1 LVTDISELWEDNKM
15 TTAITEIDL
24 DKLLEAETI
33 SRETVLHI
41 KEQVH
46 VSKEN
51 REKLDKKIE
60 ALKVDIKKEHD
71 GARSKDLTL
80 LLGICKWIIGRIKE
94 AVELLKEVKSRKL
107 GAYFLG
113 KCYRELGDYSQAL
126 ECFERAKKTDAE
138 EFDIVMDIA
147 ETKRMLGNIDD
158 ALKIIKSFS
167 HSHANSAELYY
178 QWGHCLDDMG
188 EYQEAFNKYEQSL
201 KIDPNHAKTLFRMA
215 FNYDMGGED
224 EKAIEYYEKCTKLHP
239 TYKNAFINLGILY
252 EDTGKYDDAVYCFE
266 SILDAEPTHD
276 RAALFSKDAR
286 ASMMMYYDEEVSK
299 KQGKE
304 CEVLNIPISDFELSV
319 RSKNCL
325 EKMDIRTLKDLTRIT
340 EADLLSFKNFGE
352 TSLNEIK
359 AILSQKGLRLGQT
372 LESYNEADLF
382 SKIDKGQD
390 KNSIETVSDLGLSTR
405 CRNALSNAGI
415 ETINDIKEK
424 TESELVQEGVKQ
436 NYIDELKETLSK
448 LGLSLKMNDDYEADL
463 EKNATE

>member
-1 LVTDISELWEDNKM
+1 M
-15 TTAITEIDL
+15 TTAIAEIDL

-46 VSKEN
+46 SSKEN

-60 ALKVDIKKEHD
+60 ALKVDIKKEHN

-80 LLGICKWIIGRIKE
+80 LLGICKWVVGRIKE
-94 AVELLKEVKSRKL
+94 AVALLKEVKSRKL

-113 KCYRELGDYSQAL
+113 KCYRELGDYNQAL

>member
-1 LVTDISELWEDNKM
+1 M
-15 TTAITEIDL
+15 TTAIAEIDL

-33 SRETVLHI
+33 SRETVSHI
-41 KEQVH
+41 KAQVH
-46 VSKEN
+46 SSKEN
-51 REKLDKKIE
+51 REKLDEKIE
-60 ALKVDIKKEHD
+60 ALKVDIKKEHN

-80 LLGICKWIIGRIKE
+80 LLGICKWIVGRIKE

-113 KCYRELGDYSQAL
+113 KCYQELGDYNQAL
-126 ECFERAKKTDAE
+126 ECFEHAKKTDAE
-138 EFDIVMDIA
+138 EFDIIMDIA

-158 ALKIIKSFS
+158 ALKILKSFS
-167 HSHANSAELYY
+167 HSHVNSAELYY

-201 KIDPNHAKTLFRMA
+201 KTDPNHAKTLFRMA
-215 FNYDMGGED
+215 FNYDVGGED

-266 SILDAEPTHD
+266 SILDAEPTHN

-299 KQGKE
+299 KHGKE

-325 EKMDIRTLKDLTRIT
+325 EKMNIRTLKDLTRIT

-359 AILSQKGLRLGQT
+359 AILSQKGLRLGHA

-382 SKIDKGQD
+382 SKINKDQD
-390 KNSIETVSDLGLSTR
+390 KDSMETVSELGLSTR
-405 CRNALSNAGI
+405 CCNALSNAGI
-415 ETINDIKEK
+415 ETLSEIKEK
-424 TESELVQEGVKQ
+424 TESELLEEGVKQ

-448 LGLSLKMNDDYEADL
+448 VGLSLRTNDDCEADL

>member
-1 LVTDISELWEDNKM
+1 
-15 TTAITEIDL
+15 
-24 DKLLEAETI
+24 
-33 SRETVLHI
+33 
-41 KEQVH
+41 
-46 VSKEN
+46 
-51 REKLDKKIE
+51 
-60 ALKVDIKKEHD
+60 
-71 GARSKDLTL
+71 
-80 LLGICKWIIGRIKE
+80 
-94 AVELLKEVKSRKL
+94 
-107 GAYFLG
+107 
-113 KCYRELGDYSQAL
+113 
-126 ECFERAKKTDAE
+126 
-138 EFDIVMDIA
+138 
-147 ETKRMLGNIDD
+147 
-158 ALKIIKSFS
+158 
-167 HSHANSAELYY
+167 
-178 QWGHCLDDMG
+178 MG

-266 SILDAEPTHD
+266 SILDAEPTHN

-299 KQGKE
+299 KHGKE

-325 EKMDIRTLKDLTRIT
+325 EKMNIRTLKDLTRIT

-382 SKIDKGQD
+382 SKIDEGQD

-424 TESELVQEGVKQ
+424 TERELVQEGVKQ
-436 NYIDELKETLSK
+436 NYIDELKETLSQV
-448 LGLSLKMNDDYEADL
+448 GLSLKMNADYEADL

>member
-1 LVTDISELWEDNKM
+1 M
-15 TTAITEIDL
+15 TTAIAEIDL

-46 VSKEN
+46 SSKEN

-80 LLGICKWIIGRIKE
+80 LLGICKWVVGRIKE

-113 KCYRELGDYSQAL
+113 KCYRELGDYNQAL

-215 FNYDMGGED
+215 FNYDVGGED

-382 SKIDKGQD
+382 SKIDEGQD

-424 TESELVQEGVKQ
+424 TERELVQEGVKQ
-436 NYIDELKETLSK
+436 NYIDELKETLSQV
-448 LGLSLKMNDDYEADL
+448 GLSLKMNADYEADL

>member
-1 LVTDISELWEDNKM
+1 M
-15 TTAITEIDL
+15 TTAIAEIDL

-33 SRETVLHI
+33 SRETVSHI
-41 KEQVH
+41 KAQVH
-46 VSKEN
+46 SSKEN

-80 LLGICKWIIGRIKE
+80 LLGICKWVVGRIKE

-113 KCYRELGDYSQAL
+113 KCYQELGDYNQAV

-138 EFDIVMDIA
+138 EFDIIMDIA

-188 EYQEAFNKYEQSL
+188 EYPEAFNKYEQSL

-424 TESELVQEGVKQ
+424 TESALVQEGVKQ
-436 NYIDELKETLSK
+436 NYIDELKETLSNV
-448 LGLSLKMNDDYEADL
+448 GLSLKMNDDYEADL

>member
-1 LVTDISELWEDNKM
+1 M
-15 TTAITEIDL
+15 TTAIAEIDV

-46 VSKEN
+46 SSKEN

-80 LLGICKWIIGRIKE
+80 LLGICKWIVGRIKE

-113 KCYRELGDYSQAL
+113 KCYQELGDYNQAL
-126 ECFERAKKTDAE
+126 ECFEHAKKTDAE
-138 EFDIVMDIA
+138 EFDIIMDIA

-201 KIDPNHAKTLFRMA
+201 KIDPDHAKTLFRMA

-382 SKIDKGQD
+382 SKIDEGQD

-448 LGLSLKMNDDYEADL
+448 VGLSLKMNDDCEADL

>member
-1 LVTDISELWEDNKM
+1 M
-15 TTAITEIDL
+15 TTAIAEIDL

-46 VSKEN
+46 SSKEN

-80 LLGICKWIIGRIKE
+80 LLGICKWVVGRIKE
-94 AVELLKEVKSRKL
+94 AVGLLKEVKSRKL

-147 ETKRMLGNIDD
+147 ETKRTSGNIDD

-167 HSHANSAELYY
+167 HSHANSAELHY

-215 FNYDMGGED
+215 FNYDLGGED

-252 EDTGKYDDAVYCFE
+252 EDTGKFDDAVYCFE
-266 SILDAEPTHD
+266 SILDAEPTHN

-448 LGLSLKMNDDYEADL
+448 VGLSLKMNDDYEADL

>member
-1 LVTDISELWEDNKM
+1 M
-15 TTAITEIDL
+15 TTAIAEIDV

-41 KEQVH
+41 KAQVH
-46 VSKEN
+46 SYKEN
-51 REKLDKKIE
+51 GGKEEGTRG
-60 ALKVDIKKEHD
+60 AYPGDIKKEHD

-80 LLGICKWIIGRIKE
+80 LLGICEWVVGRIKE
-94 AVELLKEVKSRKL
+94 AVALLKEVKSRKL

-113 KCYRELGDYSQAL
+113 KCYQELGDYNQAL

-138 EFDIVMDIA
+138 EFDIIMDIA

-188 EYQEAFNKYEQSL
+188 EYQEAFNKYEKSL
-201 KIDPNHAKTLFRMA
+201 KIDPDHAKTLFRMA

-252 EDTGKYDDAVYCFE
+252 EDTGKHDDAVFCFE

-276 RAALFSKDAR
+276 RAALFLKDAR

-304 CEVLNIPISDFELSV
+304 SEVLNIPISDFELSV

-325 EKMDIRTLKDLTRIT
+325 EKMNIRTLKDLTKIT

-359 AILSQKGLRLGQT
+359 AILSQKGLRLGQA

-382 SKIDKGQD
+382 SKINKDQD
-390 KNSIETVSDLGLSTR
+390 NDSMETVSELGLSIR
-405 CRNALSNAGI
+405 CRNALSKAGVEKI
-415 ETINDIKEK
+415 TDLKEK
-424 TESELVQEGVKQ
+424 TEEELILEGVKE
-436 NYIDELKETLSK
+436 NYLDELKEALSK
-448 LGLSLKMNDDYEADL
+448 VGLSLKTNDDCEADL
-463 EKNATE
+463 GKNASE

>member
-1 LVTDISELWEDNKM
+1 M
-15 TTAITEIDL
+15 TTAIAEIDL

-46 VSKEN
+46 CSKEN

-80 LLGICKWIIGRIKE
+80 LLGICKWIAGRLKE

-138 EFDIVMDIA
+138 EFDIAMDIA

-252 EDTGKYDDAVYCFE
+252 EDTVKYDDAVYCFE

-276 RAALFSKDAR
+276 RAVLFSKDAR
-286 ASMMMYYDEEVSK
+286 ASMMMYYDEEISK

-390 KNSIETVSDLGLSTR
+390 KDSIETVSDLGLSTR

-448 LGLSLKMNDDYEADL
+448 VGLSLKMNDDYEADL

>member
-1 LVTDISELWEDNKM
+1 M

-71 GARSKDLTL
+71 GAKSKDLTL
-80 LLGICKWIIGRIKE
+80 LLGICEWVAGRIKQ
-94 AVELLKEVKSRKL
+94 AVALLKEVKSRKL
-107 GAYFLG
+107 GAYYLG
-113 KCYRELGDYSQAL
+113 KCYRELGDYNQAV

-147 ETKRMLGNIDD
+147 ETKRMSGNIDE

-201 KIDPNHAKTLFRMA
+201 KIDPDHAKTLFRMA

-252 EDTGKYDDAVYCFE
+252 EDTGKHDDAVYCFE

-276 RAALFSKDAR
+276 RAALFLKDAR

-304 CEVLNIPISDFELSV
+304 SEVLNIPISDFELSV

-325 EKMDIRTLKDLTRIT
+325 EKMNIRTLKDLTRIT

-359 AILSQKGLRLGQT
+359 AILSQKGLRLGQA

-382 SKIDKGQD
+382 SKMNKDQD
-390 KNSIETVSDLGLSTR
+390 KDSMETVSELGLSTR
-405 CRNALSNAGI
+405 CSNALSNAGI
-415 ETINDIKEK
+415 ETISDIKEK
-424 TESELVQEGVKQ
+424 TESDLIQEGVKQ

-448 LGLSLKMNDDYEADL
+448 VGLSLKTNDDCEADL

>member
-1 LVTDISELWEDNKM
+1 M
-15 TTAITEIDL
+15 TTAIAEIDL

-33 SRETVLHI
+33 SRETVSHI
-41 KEQVH
+41 KAQVH
-46 VSKEN
+46 SSKEN
-51 REKLDKKIE
+51 REKLDEKIGG
-60 ALKVDIKKEHD
+60 LNVDIKKEHG
-71 GARSKDLTL
+71 GAGSKDLIL
-80 LLGICKWIIGRIKE
+80 LLGICKWVVGRIKE

-113 KCYRELGDYSQAL
+113 KCYQELGDYNQAL
-126 ECFERAKKTDAE
+126 EWFEHAKKTDAE
-138 EFDIVMDIA
+138 EFDIIMDIA

-158 ALKIIKSFS
+158 ALKIIKRFS
-167 HSHANSAELYY
+167 HSHVNSAELYY

-188 EYQEAFNKYEQSL
+188 EYQEAFDKYEQSL

-252 EDTGKYDDAVYCFE
+252 EDTVKYDDAVYCFE
-266 SILDAEPTHD
+266 SIFDAEPTHD

-286 ASMMMYYDEEVSK
+286 ASMMMYYDEEESK
-299 KQGKE
+299 KQGQE

-325 EKMDIRTLKDLTRIT
+325 EKMNIRTLKDLTRIT

-359 AILSQKGLRLGQT
+359 IILSQKGLRLGQA
-372 LESYNEADLF
+372 LEGYNEPNLF
-382 SKIDKGQD
+382 SNINKGQD
-390 KNSIETVSDLGLSTR
+390 SDFIGTISELGLSTR

-415 ETINDIKEK
+415 ETITDLKEK
-424 TESELVQEGVKQ
+424 TEDELILEGVKE
-436 NYIDELKETLSK
+436 NYLDELKEALSK
-448 LGLSLKMNDDYEADL
+448 VGLSLKTNDDCE
-463 EKNATE
+463 E